1 MKRALLALVLLA
13 ATVIAPFSSGDGLR
27 TTSLRL
33 GGNVLQLVSG
43 QGSLWVLT
51 CDRGCSGQGKRSV
64 GRIVR
69 IDPRSGRVVG
79 SAVLARPG
87 AIAVGARGVDATDFW
102 HDTVRRLD
110 PRTLRVTRVLKLE
123 LPFFITTSRTR
134 DNAFLPIQI
143 AVGSAAVWIA
153 TDRGAL
159 ARADLDLRH
168 VVAIVRLPFDAFGG
182 IATDARDVWVGESL
196 LGLYRVSGQTNR
208 VVARIQV
215 GPTSGRLVPTRLFA
229 AVGELLAVG
238 EWADGNTLT
247 NRNGFAR
254 IDRRHNR
261 VEAITALPP
270 GPLATTY
277 GNGSLWLGRLGSTV
291 LERIDPDSGRV
302 LRRYPAHIGIALA
315 FAGGHVWTASRQG

>member
-1 MKRALLALVLLA
+1 M
-13 ATVIAPFSSGDGLR
+13 
-27 TTSLRL
+27 
-33 GGNVLQLVSG
+33 LQLVSG

-69 IDPRSGRVVG
+69 IDPRSGRVVA
-79 SAVLARPG
+79 SVVLARPG
-87 AIAVGARGVDATDFW
+87 AIAVGARGVYATDFW
-102 HDTVRRLD
+102 HDKVRRLD

-123 LPFFITTSRTR
+123 LPFSITTTTTR

-143 AVGSAAVWIA
+143 AVGRAAVWIA

-168 VVAIVRLPFDAFGG
+168 LIAIVRLPFDAFGG
-182 IATDARDVWVGESL
+182 IAVDPRDVWLGESL
-196 LGLYRVSGQTNR
+196 LGLYRVSAQTNR

-215 GPTSGRLVPTRLFA
+215 GPSSGRLVPTQLFA
-229 AVGELLAVG
+229 DAGELLVVG
-238 EWADGNTLT
+238 EWADGNTLA
-247 NRNGFAR
+247 NRNGLAR
-254 IDRRHNR
+254 IDRGHNR
-261 VEAITALPP
+261 VEAITPLPP

-291 LERIDPDSGRV
+291 LERIDPRSGGV

-315 FAGGHVWTASRQG
+315 FAGGHVWTASRQGLIDQLAGS